1 MRISSDG
8 PGQRMLAYPAFVRRY
23 GTDYLL
29 PLIFHCYPYGFFQG
43 NKETLRFT

>member
-8 PGQRMLAYPAFVRRY
+8 PDQWVLACPVFTRRY
-23 GTDYLL
+23 RTDYLL

>member
-1 MRISSDG
+1 MRISSDV
-8 PGQRMLAYPAFVRRY
+8 PGQGVLVYPALTRRY

-29 PLIFHCYPYGFFQG
+29 PLIFHYYPYGFFQG